1 MWPLYFLSKIL
12 NVETDEDESQVID
25 RLVGKWQDTAV
36 SISHFVE
43 VPHVNQLHSWD
54 CGLACIVMVLNT
66 VGIGDCSIK
75 ALEDMCDTNSI
86 WTVDL
91 AFLLKRFSIRFSY
104 FTVTIGANP
113 NFSVEKYYKEQLPTD
128 LVRVDMLFEKAPEE
142 GIKIQ
147 CRSINEREISC
158 LILSGKYIVIAL
170 VNQYKLSRTWLEDAI
185 LSSLENSDPEY
196 VGHYIVIC
204 GYDSGSDEFEIRDPA
219 SSRKHERIS
228 SKCLEEARK
237 SFGTD
242 EDLLLISLENGN
254 KPNKCSWVKLP
265 PLAST
270 SFH

>member
-75 ALEDMCDTNSI
+75 ALEDMCDTNS
-86 WTVDL
+86 
-91 AFLLKRFSIRFSY
+91 
-104 FTVTIGANP
+104 
-113 NFSVEKYYKEQLPTD
+113 
-128 LVRVDMLFEKAPEE
+128 
-142 GIKIQ
+142 
-147 CRSINEREISC
+147 
-158 LILSGKYIVIAL
+158 
-170 VNQYKLSRTWLEDAI
+170 RTWLEDAI

-242 EDLLLISLENGN
+242 EDLLLVNCLFFNPGIITNSQPNMIRFLVYLVLVDISGEWQQTEQVFVG
-254 KPNKCSWVKLP
+254 
-265 PLAST
+265 
-270 SFH
+270 